1 MGKASIEGVSFMAVV
16 VLVTTAFV
24 VLLIPYHGAVLWATI
39 VAILFYPLHE
49 MLCCW
54 FGGRRNLAAATSVI
68 CFVCI
73 VLIPGSIVLGSLADE
88 ATRLYG
94 RTSPREFAVVQV
106 FQRLRDALPRCQR
119 VGCSPNR
126 RPGADPV
133 SCCFVAGTSGA
144 DNQSSRARYRSDREP
159 WN

>member
-1 MGKASIEGVSFMAVV
+1 MAVV

-49 MLCCW
+49 MLCRW
-54 FGGRRNLAAATSVI
+54 FGGRRNLAATTSVI

-94 RTSPREFAVVQV
+94 RTSP
-106 FQRLRDALPRCQR
+106 
-119 VGCSPNR
+119 
-126 RPGADPV
+126 
-133 SCCFVAGTSGA
+133 
-144 DNQSSRARYRSDREP
+144 
-159 WN
+159 